1 MIQNDVNELLELV
14 SPKYYQE
21 FRRLYNEL
29 LGYLER
35 EEYDKLDAFSKRLE
49 GLMTRAYYAQVALHR
64 RLKNHKKQDG
74 IMQKM
79 VMHNRFRNPKKT
91 LPITHPFPI
100 KKTITPDVDVHVE
113 ATKPVDEQPSAIG
126 IPSKENIYADDMHSV
141 KRQRDLAEL
150 AAAMAEYDS
159 AQSDPV
165 ENAIPSI
172 NESTVDANLNRAVP
186 GSAGTVMNDAPPI
199 EEPVMADSDGQITD
213 DLSDNDLYFKK
224 KGQSKDVER
233 AKSVGKKPGTASKK
247 HEPNTESVAPPSS
260 EDQSKNRKERIW
272 DYIDKDQSSG
282 GITHDL

>member
-35 EEYDKLDAFSKRLE
+35 EDYDKLDAFSKRLE

-79 VMHNRFRNPKKT
+79 VMHNRFRTPKKT
-91 LPITHPFPI
+91 LSITHPFPI

-113 ATKPVDEQPSAIG
+113 AIKPVDQQPSAIG
-126 IPSKENIYADDMHSV
+126 IPSKDNTYADDKHSL

-150 AAAMAEYDS
+150 AVAMAEYDS
-159 AQSDPV
+159 SQSDDPN
-165 ENAIPSI
+165 ENTIPLI
-172 NESTVDANLNRAVP
+172 KESTVDANLNRAVP
-186 GSAGTVMNDAPPI
+186 GSAGAVMNDAPPI
-199 EEPVMADSDGQITD
+199 EEPVMPDSDGQITD
-213 DLSDNDLYFKK
+213 DVSDNDLYFKK

-233 AKSVGKKPGTASKK
+233 AK
-247 HEPNTESVAPPSS
+247 
-260 EDQSKNRKERIW
+260 
-272 DYIDKDQSSG
+272 
-282 GITHDL
+282 